1 MPALWM
7 THMRGAEM
15 IDPSATDLVTLAG
28 VFVGGIIAAY
38 IGYKQ
43 KPTPPSGQAA
53 VMAGVGYELGNR
65 EQMAMLTHEVKR
77 IADALTDKNA
87 ETITDRLDELTQR
100 LDEKQER
107 PVRRRRP

>member
-1 MPALWM
+1 
-7 THMRGAEM
+7 M

-28 VFVGGIIAAY
+28 VFVGGIIAAW

-43 KPTPPSGQAA
+43 KPNPPSSQAA
-53 VMAGVGYELGNR
+53 VMAGVGFELGNR
-65 EQMAMLTHEVKR
+65 EQMGMLIHEVKR

-107 PVRRRRP
+107 TVRRRRP